1 MTTNIKT
8 VNIDK
13 VLAKKESD
21 KAKRF
26 KALLGDNLQDF
37 ETAINAI
44 DEAVYAIEEVMAD
57 LEHSED
63 LEKIEDMLGDTQDY
77 APFGN
82 LDTLED
88 IQTNLQNAQH
98 TMNTYYSILND
109 KD

>member
-21 KAKRF
+21 KAKRL

-63 LEKIEDMLGDTQDY
+63 LEKIDSMLGDG
-77 APFGN
+77 PF
-82 LDTLED
+82 DSLED
-88 IQTNLQNAQH
+88 IQTHLQNAQH
-98 TMNTYYSILND
+98 TMNTYFDILND

>member
-1 MTTNIKT
+1 MTKQFT

-63 LEKIEDMLGDTQDY
+63 LEKIDAMLDDGDFDS
-77 APFGN
+77 
-82 LDTLED
+82 LED
-88 IQTNLQNAQH
+88 IQTHLQNAQH
-98 TMNTYYSILND
+98 TMNTYYDILND

>member
-1 MTTNIKT
+1 MTKQFT

-21 KAKRF
+21 KAKRL

-44 DEAVYAIEEVMAD
+44 DEATDAIDQVMAE
-57 LEHSED
+57 LEYSED
-63 LEKIEDMLGDTQDY
+63 LEKIDDMLDDKN
-77 APFGN
+77 GN
-82 LDTLED
+82 LDTLYD
-88 IQTNLQNAQH
+88 IQTHLQNAQL
-98 TMNTYYSILND
+98 TMNTYFDILNH

>member
-1 MTTNIKT
+1 MTKQFT

-21 KAKRF
+21 KAKRL

-63 LEKIEDMLGDTQDY
+63 LEKIEDMLGDGHFDS
-77 APFGN
+77 
-82 LDTLED
+82 LED
-88 IQTNLQNAQH
+88 IQTHLQNAQH
-98 TMNTYYSILND
+98 TMNTYFDILND

>member
-1 MTTNIKT
+1 MTKQFT

-21 KAKRF
+21 KAKRL

-44 DEAVYAIEEVMAD
+44 DEATDAIDQVMAD
-57 LEHSED
+57 LEYSED
-63 LEKIEDMLGDTQDY
+63 LEKIDDMLEDKN
-77 APFGN
+77 GN
-82 LDTLED
+82 LDTLYD
-88 IQTNLQNAQH
+88 IQTHLQNAQH
-98 TMNTYYSILND
+98 TMNTYFDILND

>member
-26 KALLGDNLQDF
+26 KALLGSSLQDF

-57 LEHSED
+57 LEYSED
-63 LEKIEDMLGDTQDY
+63 LEKIDAMLGD
-77 APFGN
+77 GN
-82 LDTLED
+82 FDSLED
-88 IQTNLQNAQH
+88 IQTHLQNAQH
-98 TMNTYYSILND
+98 TMNTYFDILND

>member
-21 KAKRF
+21 KAKRL

-44 DEAVYAIEEVMAD
+44 DEATDAIDQVMAD
-57 LEHSED
+57 LEYSED
-63 LEKIEDMLGDTQDY
+63 LEKIDDMLEDKN
-77 APFGN
+77 GN
-82 LDTLED
+82 LDTLYD
-88 IQTNLQNAQH
+88 IQTHLQNAQH
-98 TMNTYYSILND
+98 TMNTYFDILND